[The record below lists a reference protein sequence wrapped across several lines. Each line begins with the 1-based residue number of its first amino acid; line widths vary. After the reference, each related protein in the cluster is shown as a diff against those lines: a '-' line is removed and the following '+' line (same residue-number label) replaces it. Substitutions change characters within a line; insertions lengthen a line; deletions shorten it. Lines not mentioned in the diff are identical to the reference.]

1 MISTVS
7 VDWNDLKVFLA
18 VARAGSIR
26 GASESLKVAHSTVS
40 RRMDALE
47 FALKARLFDRTPDGL
62 LITSAGEDLLGSA
75 RTIEETMHSA
85 ERSVAGRDR
94 ELSGDVR
101 FTLPLPMAVCVLTD
115 DLASFVE
122 QNPLVNLILD
132 ITEDLLDL
140 SKREADI
147 AMRFTSQG
155 NSPPDY
161 LVGRN
166 LATQASCAYASTDYI
181 EAHTFSGSNR
191 NGRWLGW
198 DDVVE
203 YPKWVHSAGLEPMP
217 VMGSFDD
224 VFVQMAFA
232 KRGLGMAFL
241 PCMMGDLD
249 PGLQRVP
256 DARPVP
262 HTTLWVLT
270 HPDLRDS
277 VRLRSFREYL
287 YDVVSDK
294 LDLIEGRGA

>member
-1 MISTVS
+1 MS

-26 GASESLKVAHSTVS
+26 GASENLKVAHSTVS

-47 FALKARLFDRTPDGL
+47 FALKTRLFDRTPDGL
-62 LITSAGEDLLGSA
+62 LITPSGEELVVSAQK
-75 RTIEETMHSA
+75 IEETMHAA
-85 ERSVAGRDR
+85 ERSVAGRDS

-115 DLASFVE
+115 DLTRFVK
-122 QNPLVNLILD
+122 QNPLVNLTLEL
-132 ITEDLLDL
+132 TEDLLDL

-155 NSPPDY
+155 NSPPNY

-166 LATQASCAYASTDYI
+166 LATQASCAYASADYI
-181 EAHTFSGSNR
+181 DAHVFSGVNR
-191 NGRWLGW
+191 NAKWLGW

-232 KRGLGMAFL
+232 KRGLGMAYL
-241 PCMMGDLD
+241 PCMMGDLEPD
-249 PGLQRVP
+249 LRRVP
-256 DARPVP
+256 SARAVP
-262 HTTLWVLT
+262 HTSLWVLT

-277 VRLRSFREYL
+277 VRLRRFREYL
-287 YDVVSDK
+287 YDAVSDK

>member
-1 MISTVS
+1 MS

-47 FALKARLFDRTPDGL
+47 FALKTRLFDRTPDGL
-62 LITSAGEDLLGSA
+62 LITPSGEELVVSA
-75 RTIEETMHSA
+75 RTMEEAMHAA
-85 ERSVAGRDR
+85 ERLIAGRDS

-101 FTLPLPMAVCVLTD
+101 FTLPLPVAVCVLTD
-115 DLASFVE
+115 DVARFVE
-122 QNPLVNLILD
+122 QNPLVNLILEL
-132 ITEDLLDL
+132 TEDLLDL

-147 AMRFTSQG
+147 AMRFTPQG
-155 NSPPDY
+155 SSPPNY

-181 EAHTFSGSNR
+181 EAHLFSGPNR
-191 NGRWLGW
+191 DAKWLGW

-217 VMGSFDD
+217 VTGSFDD
-224 VFVQMAFA
+224 VFVQMAYA
-232 KRGLGMAFL
+232 KRGIGMAFL
-241 PCMMGDLD
+241 PCMMGDQEQD
-249 PGLQRVP
+249 LQRVP
-256 DARPVP
+256 GARPVP
-262 HTTLWVLT
+262 HTSLWVLT

-277 VRLRSFREYL
+277 VRLRRFREYL
-287 YDVVSDK
+287 YDSISDK

>member
-1 MISTVS
+1 MS

-47 FALKARLFDRTPDGL
+47 FALKTRLFDRTSDGL
-62 LITSAGEDLLGSA
+62 LITSAGEDLLVSA
-75 RTIEETMHSA
+75 RTIEETMHAA

-115 DLASFVE
+115 DLANFVE
-122 QNPLVNLILD
+122 QNPLVNLILNV
-132 ITEDLLDL
+132 TEDLLDL

-147 AMRFTSQG
+147 AMRFTMRG

-166 LATQASCAYASTDYI
+166 LAAQASCAYASSDYI
-181 EAHTFSGSNR
+181 ESHVFSGSGR

-203 YPKWVHSAGLEPMP
+203 YPQWVHSAGLEPLP
-217 VMGSFDD
+217 VTGSFDD

-241 PCMMGDLD
+241 PCMMGDLE

-256 DARPVP
+256 GARPVP
-262 HTTLWVLT
+262 HSTLWVLT

>member
-1 MISTVS
+1 MS

-26 GASESLKVAHSTVS
+26 GASESLRVAHSTVS

-47 FALKARLFDRTPDGL
+47 FALKTRLFDRTPDGL
-62 LITSAGEDLLGSA
+62 LITPSGEELVVSAQK
-75 RTIEETMHSA
+75 IEETMHAA
-85 ERSVAGRDR
+85 ERSVAGRDA

-115 DLASFVE
+115 DLARFVE
-122 QNPLVNLILD
+122 ENPAVNLVLEL
-132 ITEDLLDL
+132 TEDLLDL

-147 AMRFTSQG
+147 AMRFTRQG

-166 LATQASCAYASTDYI
+166 LATQASCAYASKDYI
-181 EAHTFSGSNR
+181 HDHIFAGTQR
-191 NGRWLGW
+191 NARWLGW

-203 YPKWVHSAGLEPMP
+203 FPKWVHSAGLEPMP
-217 VMGSFDD
+217 VTGSFND

-232 KRGLGMAFL
+232 KRGLGMAYL
-241 PCMMGDLD
+241 PCMMGDLE
-249 PGLQRVP
+249 PSLQRVP
-256 DARPVP
+256 GARPIP
-262 HTTLWVLT
+262 HTSLWVLT

-277 VRLRSFREYL
+277 VRLRRFREYL

-294 LDLIEGRGA
+294 LDLIEGRAG

>member
-1 MISTVS
+1 
-7 VDWNDLKVFLA
+7 
-18 VARAGSIR
+18 
-26 GASESLKVAHSTVS
+26 
-40 RRMDALE
+40 
-47 FALKARLFDRTPDGL
+47 
-62 LITSAGEDLLGSA
+62 
-75 RTIEETMHSA
+75 MHAA
-85 ERSVAGRDR
+85 ERSIAGRDS

-115 DLASFVE
+115 DLARFVE
-122 QNPLVNLILD
+122 QNPLVGLILE

-147 AMRFTSQG
+147 AMRFTVQG

-166 LATQASCAYASTDYI
+166 LATQASCAYASADDI
-181 EAHTFSGSNR
+181 EAHVFSGANR
-191 NGRWLGW
+191 DAKWLGW

-217 VMGSFDD
+217 VTGSFND

-232 KRGLGMAFL
+232 KRGLGMTFL
-241 PCMMGDLD
+241 PCMMGDHEPELK
-249 PGLQRVP
+249 RVP
-256 DARPVP
+256 GARPVP
-262 HTTLWVLT
+262 HASLWVLT

-277 VRLRSFREYL
+277 VRLRRFREYL

>member
-1 MISTVS
+1 MSA
-7 VDWNDLKVFLA
+7 DWNDLKVFLA

-47 FALKARLFDRTPDGL
+47 FALKTRLFDRTPDGL
-62 LITSAGEDLLGSA
+62 LITPSGEELVVSA
-75 RTIEETMHSA
+75 RTMEETMHAA
-85 ERSVAGRDR
+85 ERSIAGRDS

-115 DLASFVE
+115 DLARFVE
-122 QNPLVNLILD
+122 QNPLVGLILEL
-132 ITEDLLDL
+132 TEDLLDL

-147 AMRFTSQG
+147 AMRFMTQG
-155 NSPPDY
+155 NSPPDH

-166 LATQASCAYASTDYI
+166 LATQASCAYASAGYI
-181 EAHTFSGSNR
+181 EAHTFSGTNR
-191 NGRWLGW
+191 DAKWLGW

-217 VMGSFDD
+217 VTGSFND

-232 KRGLGMAFL
+232 KRGLGMALL
-241 PCMMGDLD
+241 PCMMGDNEPELK
-249 PGLQRVP
+249 RVP
-256 DARPVP
+256 GARPVP
-262 HTTLWVLT
+262 HSSLWVLT

-277 VRLRSFREYL
+277 VRLRRFREYL